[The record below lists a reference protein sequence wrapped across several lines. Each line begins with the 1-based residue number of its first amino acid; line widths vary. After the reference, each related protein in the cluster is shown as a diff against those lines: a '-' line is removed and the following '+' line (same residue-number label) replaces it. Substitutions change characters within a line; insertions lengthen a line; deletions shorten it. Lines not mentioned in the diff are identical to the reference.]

1 MAQVDHAADCQL
13 NFFACR
19 YEPVPGEVVIFI
31 SDPQRSRRP
40 AVVIAHP
47 TPAPWR
53 ELDAQ
58 MIDPRV
64 PAGRGLDL
72 DSDFVGLLGEFTHI
86 TPAEESA
93 LTNGQWAA
101 IEHIRKGLS

>member
-1 MAQVDHAADCQL
+1 MAQLNHAADCQQ
-13 NFFACR
+13 NFLACH
-19 YEPVPGEVVIFI
+19 YAPIPGEVVIFL

-40 AVVIAHP
+40 AVVLAHP
-47 TPAPWR
+47 TAAPTH

-72 DSDFVGLLGEFTHI
+72 DAGFVGLLGEFTHI

-93 LTNGQWAA
+93 LTNGQRAV